1 VTRLDRRGETLKEIK
16 AIIQPF
22 MLSKVINALK
32 ELEGLPGLT
41 VSEVKGFGK
50 SQAEDAEHKIVEDF
64 VGYVKKAKLEIVVP
78 DHLVGAVAE
87 IIQTHAHTGN
97 PGDGKIF
104 ISTVDDVI
112 KIRTGERGEGA
123 I

>member
-1 VTRLDRRGETLKEIK
+1 MKEIK

-32 ELEGLPGLT
+32 EREDLPGVT
-41 VSEVKGFGK
+41 VSEIKGFGK
-50 SQAEDAEHKIVEDF
+50 ARAEGVEDKIVEDSI
-64 VGYVKKAKLEIVVP
+64 GYVEKVKLEIVVP
-78 DHLVGAVAE
+78 DKIADAVVD
-87 IIQTHAHTGN
+87 IISTHAHTGRA
-97 PGDGKIF
+97 GDGKIF
-104 ISTVDDVI
+104 VYTVDEVV

>member
-1 VTRLDRRGETLKEIK
+1 MKEIK

-32 ELEGLPGLT
+32 ELEGLPGVT
-41 VSEVKGFGK
+41 VDTSVHGFGK
-50 SQAEDAEHKIVEDF
+50 SRGADAAHRVVDGLVE
-64 VGYVKKAKLEIVVP
+64 YVPKAKLEVVVP
-78 DHLVGAVAE
+78 DRLVDAVVSTILKA
-87 IIQTHAHTGN
+87 AHTGN

-104 ISTVDDVI
+104 VYNVQEIV

>member
-1 VTRLDRRGETLKEIK
+1 MKEIK

-22 MLSKVINALK
+22 MLPKVINALK
-32 ELEGLPGLT
+32 MLENLPGVT

-50 SQAEDAEHKIVEDF
+50 GRAEDAEHKVVEDF
-64 VGYVKKAKLEIVVP
+64 IEYAKKIKLEIVVP
-78 DHLVGAVAE
+78 DHFADEVVN
-87 IIQTHAHTGN
+87 IICTNAHTGR

-104 ISTVDDVI
+104 VYTVDDVVR
-112 KIRTGERGEGA
+112 IRTGELGKQA

>member
-1 VTRLDRRGETLKEIK
+1 MKEIK

-22 MLSKVINALK
+22 MLSKVIDALK
-32 ELEGLPGLT
+32 ELEGLPGVT

-50 SQAEDAEHKIVEDF
+50 GRAENAEQKVVEDF
-64 VGYVKKAKLEIVVP
+64 IEYGKKIKLEIVVP
-78 DHLVGAVAE
+78 DQLVGEVVE
-87 IIQTHAHTGN
+87 IICTNAHTGR

-104 ISTVDDVI
+104 VSRVDEVM
-112 KIRTGERGEGA
+112 KIRTGEKGEQA

>member
-1 VTRLDRRGETLKEIK
+1 MKEIK

-22 MLSKVINALK
+22 MLSKVITALK
-32 ELEGLPGLT
+32 ERDDLPGVT
-41 VSEVKGFGK
+41 VSEIKGFGK
-50 SQAEDAEHKIVEDF
+50 ARAEAARDKIIEDSI
-64 VGYVKKAKLEIVVP
+64 GYVQKIKLEIVVP
-78 DHLVGAVAE
+78 DKIADEVVN
-87 IIQTHAHTGN
+87 IISNHAHTGR

-104 ISTVDDVI
+104 VYTVDEVV

>member
-1 VTRLDRRGETLKEIK
+1 MKEIK

-32 ELEGLPGLT
+32 ESESFPGVT
-41 VSEVKGFGK
+41 VDMSVCGFGRGRAARAK
-50 SQAEDAEHKIVEDF
+50 DMIVTDGVEC
-64 VGYVKKAKLEIVVP
+64 VKKARLEIVVP
-78 DHLVGAVAE
+78 DHLAE
-87 IIQTHAHTGN
+87 KVVQIIRANAHTGN

-104 ISTVDDVI
+104 VSTVDNVI
-112 KIRTGERGEGA
+112 RVSTGERGETA

>member
-1 VTRLDRRGETLKEIK
+1 MKEIK

-32 ELEGLPGLT
+32 ELEGLPGVT

-50 SQAEDAEHKIVEDF
+50 GRAEDAEHKVVEDF
-64 VGYVKKAKLEIVVP
+64 IGYAKKVKLEIVVP
-78 DHLVGAVAE
+78 DHLVEVVVHT
-87 IIQTHAHTGN
+87 IQTNAHTGN

-104 ISTVDDVI
+104 VYRVDEVV
-112 KIRTGERGEGA
+112 KIRTGETGNQA

>member
-1 VTRLDRRGETLKEIK
+1 MKEIK

-32 ELEGLPGLT
+32 ELEGLPGVT
-41 VSEVKGFGK
+41 VDSDVKGFGK
-50 SQAEDAEHKIVEDF
+50 GRAEHAKAKIVEDL
-64 VGYVKKAKLEIVVP
+64 VEYAKKVKLEIVVP
-78 DHLVGAVAE
+78 DHLVETVVQ
-87 IIQTHAHTGN
+87 IIQANAHTGT

-104 ISTVDDVI
+104 VYAVEDVI
-112 KIRTGERGEGA
+112 KIRTGERGERA